1 MLKFFSVRNYKGFK
15 DEIKFDFSD
24 FKDYKFNT
32 NAIRNKLIN
41 KAVIYGKNG
50 SGKSNFGF
58 AIFDITLH
66 LVDKYQHPEQRTNYF
81 NADSIESSAVFK
93 YEFLLNDKTIVYE
106 YTKDEHARLT
116 SETFLINTQKIFG
129 YNFLMKKGDFAGLKL
144 LKLENSIVSTIN
156 MNISVLRY
164 LAKNTNIEANSEIS
178 LLMNFVEHMLWF
190 RSADGNQFIGFQNGG
205 DDLIATIIRDGQV
218 EQFEKYLNDAD
229 INLKLKQITDPL
241 GKSSIYAEFS
251 NHPILF
257 WQIASNGTKVLT
269 LYYYWLQRFKQ
280 ASFIFIDEF
289 DAFFHTILAEKLLI
303 DMRDKIKTQLMI
315 TTHNTDLMSNS
326 ILRPDCYFILTEGK
340 LLSLPNCTERELREG
355 HNLEKMFKNG
365 EFN

>member
-1 MLKFFSVRNYKGFK
+1 MFKYFSVRNYKGFK
-15 DEIKFDFSD
+15 DVIEFNFSD
-24 FKDYKFNT
+24 YKDYQFNI

-50 SGKSNFGF
+50 SGKSNFGL

-66 LVDKYQHPEQRTNYF
+66 LVDRQQHAEQLTNYL
-81 NADSIESSAVFK
+81 NADSIESNAVFK
-93 YEFLLNDKTIVYE
+93 YEFIFNNKNVVYE
-106 YTKDEHARLT
+106 YTKDEHAMLT
-116 SETFLINTQKIFG
+116 SEAFSIDNQKIFA
-129 YNFLMKKGDFAGLKL
+129 YNFVNKKGDFAGLKI
-144 LKLENSIVSTIN
+144 LKLENSISNATQ

-164 LAKNTNIEANSEIS
+164 LAKNTNIEANSEIT
-178 LLMNFVEHMLWF
+178 LLMDFVDHMLWF
-190 RSADGNQFIGFQNGG
+190 KSADGNQFIGFRNGG

-229 INLKLKQITDPL
+229 INLKLKQIVDPL
-241 GKSSIYAEFS
+241 GKSSIYADFT
-251 NHPILF
+251 NRPLLF

-269 LYYYWLQRFKQ
+269 LYYYWLQRFKK

-289 DAFFHTILAEKLLI
+289 DAFFHTILAETLLI
-303 DMRDKIKTQLMI
+303 DMRDKIKTQLII

-326 ILRPDCYFILTEGK
+326 ILRPDCYFILTAGK
-340 LLSLPNCTERELREG
+340 LLSLPKCTERELREG